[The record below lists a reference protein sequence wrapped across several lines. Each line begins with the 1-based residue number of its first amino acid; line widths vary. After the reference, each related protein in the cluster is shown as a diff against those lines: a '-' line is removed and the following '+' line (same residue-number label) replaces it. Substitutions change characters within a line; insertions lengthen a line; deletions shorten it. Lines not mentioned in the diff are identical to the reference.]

1 MICFEVSVNG
11 KRVCRAG
18 IGEYGVLTSI
28 VTWVK
33 RHISNM
39 PPQGDD
45 PKEFLTEEIRL
56 EIGGLETIPGEIGD
70 HLAWSTPEVGVGDE
84 VRIKI
89 VDSPKPDTPND
100 RRPSDRPP
108 KGCSAEREDV
118 DVEPLVPFD
127 YSPLTRIVYGEGS
140 LIRLGELACE
150 LGGKRV
156 LLVTD
161 PGLEAA
167 GHPAKAIESLMKS
180 GLEVT
185 LFDRVIENPTT
196 REVEACTDVARNA
209 SIDLIVGLGGGSSM
223 DTAKGCNFI
232 LTNGGR
238 MEDYWGTGKATRPML
253 PMIAV
258 PTTTGTGSECQSYAL
273 ITHPETHRKMACGD
287 PKAAPRI
294 ALLDPLLTLTQ
305 PHMVTLCSGID
316 AIAHAVETA
325 VTTKRNPI
333 SDLYSFEAF
342 RLLLCAFERVLIDPT
357 DQSARGEM
365 LLGAAFAGIAIENSM
380 LGAAHAAANPLTARY
395 DLVHGKAVG
404 LMLPAVVRYNL
415 ADSSTAGIYAS
426 LAIALGLGYPWEPPQ
441 KAAEKLAAHLESL
454 LETAGLPVRLAQAG
468 IPQGD
473 LPLLAK
479 MASEQWTGTFNPHP
493 MGVEDYQSL
502 YQGVFQ

>member
-11 KRVCRAG
+11 KKVCRAG
-18 IGEYGVLTSI
+18 IGGYGVLTSI

-39 PPQGDD
+39 PPNEDD
-45 PKEFLTEEIRL
+45 QEGFLSEQIRL

-70 HLAWSTPEVGVGDE
+70 HLAWSTPEVGVGDD
-84 VRIKI
+84 VRIRI
-89 VDSPKPDTPND
+89 IESPEPDTPND

-118 DVEPLVPFD
+118 DDEPLVPFD
-127 YSPLTRIVYGEGS
+127 YAPRTRIVYGENS
-140 LIRLGELACE
+140 INQLGELARE
-150 LGGKRV
+150 LGGKCV

-167 GHPAKAIESLMKS
+167 GHPAIAIESLINS

-185 LFDRVIENPTT
+185 LFDQVIENPTT
-196 REVEACTDVARNA
+196 HEVDACAEVARNA
-209 SIDLIVGLGGGSSM
+209 HIDLIVGLGGGSSM

-232 LTNGGR
+232 LTNGGK

-258 PTTTGTGSECQSYAL
+258 PTTAGTGSECQSYAL
-273 ITHPETHRKMACGD
+273 ITHLETHRKMACGD
-287 PKAAPRI
+287 PKAAPRV

-342 RLLLCAFERVLIDPT
+342 RLLICAFERVLIDPI
-357 DQSARGEM
+357 DQQARGEM

-395 DLVHGKAVG
+395 GLVHGKAVG

-415 ADSSTAGIYAS
+415 AEPSPAGTYSS
-426 LAIALGLGYPWEPPQ
+426 LAISLGVAYPWESPDG
-441 KAAEKLAAHLESL
+441 AAEKLAAHLESL
-454 LETAGLPVRLAQAG
+454 LETAGLPARLSQAG
-468 IPQGD
+468 IPQED
-473 LPLLAK
+473 LRLLAK
-479 MASEQWTGTFNPHP
+479 MASEQWTGTFNPRP

-502 YQGVFQ
+502 YESVFQ